1 MLITPTLVYGVIS
14 VGLSSVFMLAE
25 GELEALMASFDAVV
39 PLPNCTFDGFVAAYA
54 DSECGQGLL

>member
-1 MLITPTLVYGVIS
+1 
-14 VGLSSVFMLAE
+14 MLAE
-25 GELEALMASFDAVV
+25 AELEALMASFDAAV